1 MLSVL
6 KSQFDFR
13 QKARWLSGLIVL
25 LFTLI
30 IFSSHTALAD
40 SQVQKKNGL
49 LSAKI
54 DRLIQE
60 AQKREGVIPAPR
72 STDAEFMRRVSLDL
86 TGKIPAVAELRRF
99 LADQSP
105 QKREQLVDRLLASPG
120 YTVHF
125 TNVWRDLLLPEIT
138 TNLQFRGQVPEFEAW
153 LRSKFQENT
162 PYDVLARQI
171 INSPLGANP
180 QNQSGEPVQEL
191 TPRAYYIVKQLK
203 PENLAAGTSRAFLG
217 VRIECAQCHD
227 HPFDSWKQQQ
237 FWEYA
242 AFFSN
247 IDQPQP
253 NQIATALNLRESGGR
268 PQIKIP
274 DTNRLV
280 DATFLDGIQPE
291 WDQTQSAPRRQLADW
306 ITDNENPYFAKA
318 TANRVWSLFFGR
330 GFIDPVDDFS
340 STNRA
345 SHPQLLELLANSLRE
360 HEYNLKFLVREIV
373 NSQTYQLTSRETDS
387 SQSRPEWYG
396 KMPTRGLTA
405 EQIFANLVQATGFF
419 RQTSEVD
426 PFLFSQ
432 GNNSPE
438 AEIGD
443 LFQTDAENQLDPRA
457 TILQAL
463 ALMNG
468 AFMTNATSLEQSD
481 VFTAIVEF
489 PQLTVSAKIEA
500 FYLCTL
506 SRFPTDSEIK
516 RLTEYVST
524 AKTEDDKTHAY
535 SNLFWALLNS
545 SEFLLNH

>member
-6 KSQFDFR
+6 KSQFNLR

-40 SQVQKKNGL
+40 SKVQKKNGL

-291 WDQTQSAPRRQLADW
+291 WDQGQSAPRRQLADW
-306 ITDNENPYFAKA
+306 ITDNDNPYFAKA

>member
-1 MLSVL
+1 MSEL
-6 KSQFDFR
+6 KSQFDLR

-30 IFSSHTALAD
+30 IFSSHTSLAD

-99 LADQSP
+99 LTDQSP

-291 WDQTQSAPRRQLADW
+291 WDPGQSAPRRQLADW
-306 ITDNENPYFAKA
+306 ITDNDNPYFAKA

>member
-1 MLSVL
+1 MLSEL
-6 KSQFDFR
+6 KSQFDLR

-291 WDQTQSAPRRQLADW
+291 WDQGQSAPRRQLADW
-306 ITDNENPYFAKA
+306 ITDNDNPYFAKA

>member
-6 KSQFDFR
+6 KSQFDLR

-99 LADQSP
+99 LTDQSP

-153 LRSKFQENT
+153 LRSKFLENT

-291 WDQTQSAPRRQLADW
+291 WDQGQSAPRRQLADW
-306 ITDNENPYFAKA
+306 ITDNDNPYFAKA

-387 SQSRPEWYG
+387 SQSRSEWYG

>member
-1 MLSVL
+1 M
-6 KSQFDFR
+6 
-13 QKARWLSGLIVL
+13 L

-40 SQVQKKNGL
+40 SKVQKKNGL

-99 LADQSP
+99 LTDQSP

-203 PENLAAGTSRAFLG
+203 PENLAAGSSRAFLG

-291 WDQTQSAPRRQLADW
+291 WDQGQSAPRRQLADW
-306 ITDNENPYFAKA
+306 ITDNDNPYFAKA
-318 TANRVWSLFFGR
+318 TTNRVWSLFFGR

-387 SQSRPEWYG
+387 SQSRSEWYG